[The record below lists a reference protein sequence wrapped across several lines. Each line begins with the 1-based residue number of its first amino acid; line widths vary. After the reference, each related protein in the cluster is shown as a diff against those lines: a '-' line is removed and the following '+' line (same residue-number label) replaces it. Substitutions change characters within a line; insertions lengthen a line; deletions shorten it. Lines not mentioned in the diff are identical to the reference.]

1 MFRLRLCS
9 VIKNSNLTRLVWL
22 KRDWHFQ
29 NISDEWARP
38 LLLYNFQKQLP
49 EVFCKKVVLKNFAKF
64 TRKHL
69 CQSLFFWPATL
80 LKKTMAQVLWCE
92 FCKSF
97 KNTFFTEHLRW
108 LLLNFIGSYRVI
120 DAVMLSLLLTL
131 NIFHTFL

>member
-9 VIKNSNLTRLVWL
+9 VIKNSTLTRLVWL
-22 KRDWHFQ
+22 KCDWHFQ

-49 EVFCKKVVLKNFAKF
+49 EVFCKKVVLKIFAKF

-80 LKKTMAQVLWCE
+80 LKKTMAQELWCE

-120 DAVMLSLLLTL
+120 DAVLLSFLLTL
-131 NIFHTFL
+131 NIFHTFF